1 MYILHVHLLGIKM
14 QTISYTSLRQSL
26 SSIFN
31 KIANNRETYHIT
43 RKGHESM
50 VLIAES
56 DFNAIQE
63 TLYLLSNPNNS
74 KKLKESIQQA
84 ENEEFVDIDW
94 DED

>member
-1 MYILHVHLLGIKM
+1 M
-14 QTISYTSLRQSL
+14 QTISYTSLRQNL
-26 SSIFN
+26 SGIFDRIS
-31 KIANNRETYHIT
+31 KNRETYHIT

-50 VLIAES
+50 VLIAEA

-63 TLYLLSNPNNS
+63 TLYLLSNSNNS

-84 ENEEFVDIDW
+84 ENKEFVDVVW

>member
-1 MYILHVHLLGIKM
+1 M
-14 QTISYTSLRQSL
+14 QTISYTALRQNL

-31 KIANNRETYHIT
+31 KISKNRETYHIT

-50 VLIAES
+50 DLIAES

-74 KKLKESIQQA
+74 KKLNLMVNNIFSGIER
-84 ENEEFVDIDW
+84 FCLFRDL
-94 DED
+94 